1 VNKYTSFETALEKRR
16 EQKEFRQLRCVAA
29 MEEKSDHTHHN
40 FTSSDVLGLS
50 RHPYVKKNTIK
61 YVLEWGAGTTPSR
74 LVTEHLE
81 CHRGVEEKLADLVGK
96 ETALLF
102 PSAYNAHQ
110 LVLSTLIQPR
120 AMIFIDRYCHSS
132 LIQSAIQTK
141 AQVFRYEH
149 GNLKQLRELLEKTD
163 PSHQKWVITESLFGI
178 NGEAI
183 DLKKLAEI
191 AQEFG
196 ALTYVDDSNSVGVM
210 GKHGM
215 GLVSC
220 RKEID
225 VTFGSFGAQSGTFGA
240 FIATNKLLKEYLL
253 SFNSELIET
262 TMLPPAG
269 LGAISGSLDLIPDM
283 HVEREK
289 ILSLSNTLRELL
301 MDAHWDTGSGNS
313 HIIPALC
320 SSSEMCQKLSNALFK
335 KNILAA
341 TLLPPA
347 FPQGTTRLRFIV
359 SALHTTEDLELVAQ
373 TLTEFKEEPALSI
386 V

>member
-1 VNKYTSFETALEKRR
+1 MSFETALEKRR

-40 FTSSDVLGLS
+40 FTSNDVLGLS
-50 RHPYVKKNTIK
+50 QHPYVKKNTIK

-74 LVTEHLE
+74 LVTGHLE
-81 CHRGVEEKLADLVGK
+81 CHRDVEEKLSDLVGK

-120 AMIFIDRYCHSS
+120 AMIFIDRYCHNS

-215 GLVSC
+215 GLASC

-301 MDAHWDTGSGNS
+301 IDAHWDTGSGNN

-320 SSSEMCQKLSNALFK
+320 SSSEMCQKLSNALFN
-335 KNILAA
+335 KNILAT